1 MRHALSHRKPLL
13 GRWKFFPAGGTD
25 LPTHLSSRLICRHA
39 RMFGKQRLRL
49 RQTPLMVCQ
58 QRLDARC
65 IIARLPVSRQGKA
78 DRIFS
83 GQAQAVKIIA
93 QRIL

>member
-1 MRHALSHRKPLL
+1 MRHALAHCKPLL

-25 LPTHLSSRLICRHA
+25 LPAHLSSRLICRHA

-58 QRLDARC
+58 QCLDARR
-65 IIARLPVSRQGKA
+65 IIACLPVSRQGKA

-83 GQAQAVKIIA
+83 GEAQAVEIIT
-93 QRIL
+93 